1 MDKEAI
7 SHLSHLMRK
16 NSSLLFFKILGIT
29 LKSNRG
35 QYLFHNQG
43 SVYDRFIIPFEKKI
57 EKYIT
62 SPFGLNLTAILRKK

>member
-16 NSSLLFFKILGIT
+16 NGSLLFFKILGIT

-43 SVYDRFIIPFEKKI
+43 TVYNRFIIPFEKN

-62 SPFGLNLTAILRKK
+62 FPFGLNLTAILRKK